1 MLGERS
7 LLNLKLAVQSVADL
21 EAFRDKYQYV
31 LSAIPIDE
39 LPKERTLFNHLVD
52 ELAKCTAMKSKVDK
66 AIEASG
72 SSHRRSTS
80 WLWAK
85 VRNAIDLDQQ
95 KRNRDGFEKNLKLK
109 PTVLTSTT
117 SQKDDVPANPAETKK
132 KRSKKAGKKEE
143 KSAAKSTAPAAPA
156 PSGKPPGGPPP
167 KGKQGGDLTP
177 RSNAVSKT
185 AKMTPAEK
193 AKVPCM
199 FFAYNCCYAKQCAFS
214 HDPNRKYTGPPPK
227 SISKA
232 KGQPSAPA
240 AVAPLIPAV
249 PAITDNKVTWLWDTA
264 AGRHLIGRQALSSV
278 MHKCVRPSSTPVG
291 FATGGGAQQGNTSL
305 AFQDSNAIPPSG

>member
-1 MLGERS
+1 MVEHERSVTGGMPNGRIMMASIFRHFQLERDRIGVLGERS
-7 LLNLKLAVQSVADL
+7 LLNLKLAGQSVADL

-80 WLWAK
+80 WLCAK

-95 KRNRDGFEKNLKLK
+95 KRNRDGFEKNLKLT

-132 KRSKKAGKKEE
+132 KRSQEGREETREAGNKEHR
-143 KSAAKSTAPAAPA
+143 A
-156 PSGKPPGGPPP
+156 
-167 KGKQGGDLTP
+167 
-177 RSNAVSKT
+177 R
-185 AKMTPAEK
+185 
-193 AKVPCM
+193 
-199 FFAYNCCYAKQCAFS
+199 
-214 HDPNRKYTGPPPK
+214 
-227 SISKA
+227 
-232 KGQPSAPA
+232 
-240 AVAPLIPAV
+240 
-249 PAITDNKVTWLWDTA
+249 
-264 AGRHLIGRQALSSV
+264 
-278 MHKCVRPSSTPVG
+278 
-291 FATGGGAQQGNTSL
+291 GACP
-305 AFQDSNAIPPSG
+305 FW

>member
-1 MLGERS
+1 MVEHERSVTGGMPNGRIMMASIFRHFQLERDRIGVLGERS
-7 LLNLKLAVQSVADL
+7 LLNLKLAGQSVADL

-52 ELAKCTAMKSKVDK
+52 ELSKCTAMKSKVDK

-132 KRSKKAGKKEE
+132 KRGQKAGKKEE
-143 KSAAKSTAPAAPA
+143 KPAAKSTAPAAPA
-156 PSGKPPGGPPP
+156 PSGKPPGGPPPKAKP

-199 FFAYNCCYAKQCAFS
+199 FFAYNCCYAKQCVFS
-214 HDPNRKYTGPPPK
+214 HDPNKK
-227 SISKA
+227 S
-232 KGQPSAPA
+232 
-240 AVAPLIPAV
+240 
-249 PAITDNKVTWLWDTA
+249 TRD
-264 AGRHLIGRQALSSV
+264 H
-278 MHKCVRPSSTPVG
+278 RPSP
-291 FATGGGAQQGNTSL
+291 SL
-305 AFQDSNAIPPSG
+305 KPRGSLRRPRLWPR

>member
-1 MLGERS
+1 MAIGRLQKSTGDELYLWAQDCLTKSDAQLKADQRFPRTDREVTAKLLKTCRKGKFGLLFQGMVEHERS
-7 LLNLKLAVQSVADL
+7 VTGGMPNGRIMMASIFRHFLNLKLAGQSVADL

-95 KRNRDGFEKNLKLK
+95 KGNRDGFEKNLKLK

-117 SQKDDVPANPAETKK
+117 SQKDDVPANPAETARRPGRK
-132 KRSKKAGKKEE
+132 KRSRQQR
-143 KSAAKSTAPAAPA
+143 APR
-156 PSGKPPGGPPP
+156 
-167 KGKQGGDLTP
+167 P
-177 RSNAVSKT
+177 RRLPLLA
-185 AKMTPAEK
+185 
-193 AKVPCM
+193 
-199 FFAYNCCYAKQCAFS
+199 S
-214 HDPNRKYTGPPPK
+214 H
-227 SISKA
+227 
-232 KGQPSAPA
+232 QE
-240 AVAPLIPAV
+240 
-249 PAITDNKVTWLWDTA
+249 
-264 AGRHLIGRQALSSV
+264 GRHPRRNPRASKGVISLPAL
-278 MHKCVRPSSTPVG
+278 MP
-291 FATGGGAQQGNTSL
+291 
-305 AFQDSNAIPPSG
+305 